1 MKSIFKVFFS
11 FEANSKLFV
20 LGLSPKQKALINR
33 CPKNGTLYVEG
44 AFRVWLKD
52 RQVTYFVLK
61 GPSPKLSR
69 PKFNENQ
76 DIDDVT
82 KIKIW
87 THGETSSHAHIP
99 EASVH
104 EQSDST
110 ILACCATGTSSK
122 DSLLS
127 WVRFLER
134 EVPHL
139 CNVQILF
146 TLKQLWSP
154 IKPLS
159 KEELDIQ
166 PYNK

>member
-1 MKSIFKVFFS
+1 MIEFQGS
-11 FEANSKLFV
+11 
-20 LGLSPKQKALINR
+20 
-33 CPKNGTLYVEG
+33 TLYVEG
-44 AFRVWLKD
+44 AFRVWLKNN
-52 RQVTYFVLK
+52 QVTYFVLK
-61 GPSPKLSR
+61 GASR
-69 PKFNENQ
+69 PTRPKYDVNQ
-76 DIDDVT
+76 DVEDVT

-87 THGETSSHAHIP
+87 THGDQVSDRHLP

-127 WVRFLER
+127 WIRYLED

-139 CNVQILF
+139 CNLQVLF

-154 IKPLS
+154 IKPLT
-159 KEELDIQ
+159 KEELNMQ
-166 PYNK
+166 PYNKN